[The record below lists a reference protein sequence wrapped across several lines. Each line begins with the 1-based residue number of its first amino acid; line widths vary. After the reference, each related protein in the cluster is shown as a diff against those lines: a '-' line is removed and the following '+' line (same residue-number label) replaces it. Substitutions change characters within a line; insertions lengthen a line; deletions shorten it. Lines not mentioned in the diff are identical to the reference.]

1 MKMIS
6 MVGQMNCKWT
16 DIRDELLVTD
26 LEFNNV
32 DYLEAYRYLVLNWT
46 QEEASRSNLRRGY
59 YPLGGGRGGQRET
72 LLLFWGQKLPPERR
86 GAQRVEGYMH
96 GGEGNNAVV

>member
-32 DYLEAYRYLVLNWT
+32 DYLEAYSYLVLNWT
-46 QEEASRSNLRRGY
+46 QEEARRSNLRRVL
-59 YPLGGGRGGQRET
+59 PTRRGKRGTKRDIIT
-72 LLLFWGQKLPPERR
+72 LL
-86 GAQRVEGYMH
+86 GAEATTRKEG
-96 GGEGNNAVV
+96 GPKG